1 MTLEV
6 KKNERESSQGLVR
19 RFTKRVQQS
28 GLLIR
33 ARRSMFKVRK
43 KSDDMTKKAALRR
56 ETMRKEYER
65 KKKMG
70 ETFK

>member
-33 ARRSMFKVRK
+33 TRRSMFKARK
-43 KSDDMTKKAALRR
+43 KSDDMKKKAALRR